1 MSGYYRTAL
10 EVAAT
15 SKTRCGLSDRPN
27 IRVDNGNIADS
38 GVITGVKSLRYG
50 GAEAAGVFGPLT
62 VAGEAG
68 RLWLDR
74 PDCENEAF
82 TGFYGYAAYMLT
94 GETRP
99 FRGGNFD
106 RVRPFKE
113 LGKDGL
119 GAFEVGAS
127 LRPASTCRTRRCSR
141 APAMKRSSVTL
152 GLNWYFNP
160 YAKLMFN
167 WVRFSGDNTPLD
179 PVGSKTKGDAFAT
192 RLHLDF

>member
-1 MSGYYRTAL
+1 M
-10 EVAAT
+10 
-15 SKTRCGLSDRPN
+15 
-27 IRVDNGNIADS
+27 
-38 GVITGVKSLRYG
+38 
-50 GAEAAGVFGPLT
+50 FGPLT

-68 RLWLDR
+68 RIWLDR
-74 PDCENEAF
+74 PSLPNEHF
-82 TGFYGYAAYMLT
+82 TGYYAYASYFLT

-119 GAFEVGAS
+119 GAFELAVRYDHLDLENTPVLARAGNDANS
-127 LRPASTCRTRRCSR
+127 L
-141 APAMKRSSVTL
+141 TL

-160 YAKLMFN
+160 FAKLMFN
-167 WVRFSGDNTPLD
+167 WVRFSGDNTSLD
-179 PVGSKTKGDAFAT
+179 PIGTETEGDAFAT

>member
-1 MSGYYRTAL
+1 MR
-10 EVAAT
+10 
-15 SKTRCGLSDRPN
+15 LSDRPN
-27 IRVDNGNIADS
+27 IRIDNGNIADS
-38 GVITGVKSLRYG
+38 GVITGVKSLRYA
-50 GAEAAGVFGPLT
+50 GAEAAAVFGPLT
-62 VAGEAG
+62 VAGEVG

-74 PDCENEAF
+74 PNLVNNAF

-106 RVRPFKE
+106 RVRPFTE

-119 GAFEVGAS
+119 GAFEVALRYDRLDLSDTPVLARAGNEAQS
-127 LRPASTCRTRRCSR
+127 L
-141 APAMKRSSVTL
+141 TL

-179 PVGSKTKGDAFAT
+179 PIGAKTEGDAFAT